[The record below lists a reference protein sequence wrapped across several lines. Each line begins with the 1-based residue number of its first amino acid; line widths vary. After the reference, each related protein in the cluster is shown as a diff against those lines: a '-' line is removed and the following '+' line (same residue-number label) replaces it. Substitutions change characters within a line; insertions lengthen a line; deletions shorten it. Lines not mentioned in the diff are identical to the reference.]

1 MATVPGFSI
10 LATAVNKDDE
20 IISYEETKKMLEE
33 HPDIDS
39 LFIVAGGV
47 YGAAERRQSEKR
59 KDADYRCLRQHA
71 DDGRHDEAG
80 RLKDHHL
87 SAPVPT
93 RLSSHGLGL
102 PVPGQ

>member
-47 YGAAERRQSEKR
+47 YGACRAVVSLKKKRR
-59 KDADYRCLRQHA
+59 
-71 DDGRHDEAG
+71 
-80 RLKDHHL
+80 
-87 SAPVPT
+87 
-93 RLSSHGLGL
+93 
-102 PVPGQ
+102 